1 MRYASFP
8 RSGELVSKL
17 GFGAMGFA
25 GWFGAGDEA
34 EWIQAM
40 LHALDRGVSFVDTAR
55 AYGGAG
61 RLNRRGLRPAP
72 RPCPLFATEKRAPR
86 PPLRCAMPVVADTGL

>member
-61 RLNRRGLRPAP
+61 SQVGAAVRAGAGAR
-72 RPCPLFATEKRAPR
+72 PLFRAENETAR
-86 PPLRCAMPVVADTGL
+86 PHVRVAVPLGVGTGV